1 MTVQQT
7 GPREYI
13 GLSTDTKPDATIGS
27 TFFEYDRK
35 RTYVTRDGTN
45 WMLKETPEGFVG
57 KVTTI
62 NLKQAAATYD
72 LFTIGSFDVEVLE
85 LTFLTHNDLSG
96 EATFTGISIQSTDT
110 APVVFIAA
118 DPTGK
123 KANLT
128 AGAHLKYTGA
138 AVVATGKKIQ
148 LTIAGG
154 ATADNQVCEVS
165 VAYREVL

>member
-96 EATFTGISIQSTDT
+96 EATFTGISVQSTDGT
-110 APVVFIAA
+110 PVVFISSTAGA
-118 DPTGK
+118 RAK
-123 KANLT
+123 LT
-128 AGAHLKYTGA
+128 AGAHIQYNGA
-138 AVVATGKKIQ
+138 AKVAATKKIQ
-148 LTIAGG
+148 LSIIGG
-154 ATADNQVCEVS
+154 ATAADQVCEVF